1 MTRELTVV
9 SRQVGMSLAAVDQDF
24 PDREGNVVPNEHL
37 RRRREATPSPSGSG
51 LPMTRA
57 ELAAA
62 VNEYIWSTTGERRHL
77 DVDTLARYER
87 GRARWPGSVYRAG
100 LRAVLG
106 AERDADLGFR
116 PTRRGR
122 ASRQTTS
129 TKAKSKLPD
138 VGRSGLL
145 ERLTRLESDYDSR
158 PAGLLLVDSARLLSE
173 AMAQDSGPER
183 ERLAGEAQAAVL
195 LGKIVWDASAR
206 RDSTAPKR
214 YFQQS
219 AEAAAR
225 AGDRV
230 VEASAW
236 LRICY
241 VALYSDKAPQDGL
254 ALARRTAEVAAKSSK
269 VLAGLGLLH
278 TAEALGMLGS
288 AREAM
293 RALADAENLLQ
304 AAALDDPAAPWL
316 SPDTVDRMAGSVF
329 VSLGDG
335 RRAERR
341 LQAALLLTPAG
352 SKARAMVTANL
363 ALALIRQQRPEQAA
377 VVLGEAL
384 DVVESSRGG
393 GAITI
398 AFQAGHEL
406 APWRDVG
413 EVADIRERLLS
424 LGAS

>member
-1 MTRELTVV
+1 M
-9 SRQVGMSLAAVDQDF
+9 DQDLS
-24 PDREGNVVPNEHL
+24 DGEGRTVHNEHL

-87 GRARWPGSVYRAG
+87 GRSRWPGSVYRAG

-106 AERDADLGFR
+106 VESDADLGFH

-122 ASRQTTS
+122 GSSPATI
-129 TKAKSKLPD
+129 AKVQAKLPD
-138 VGRSGLL
+138 EAPSGLF
-145 ERLTRLESDYDSR
+145 ERLKRLESDYDNR

-173 AMAQDSGPER
+173 AMSQDRGPER
-183 ERLAGEAQAAVL
+183 ERLAGEALAAAL

-206 RDSTAPKR
+206 RDSVAPRR

-230 VEASAW
+230 AEASAW
-236 LRICY
+236 LRTCY

-254 ALARRTAEVAAKSSK
+254 ALARRTADVAARSSK

-278 TAEALGMLGS
+278 AAEALGMLGS

-304 AAALDDPAAPWL
+304 AAALDDPAALWF

-341 LQAALLLTPAG
+341 LQAAATRTPEG

-363 ALALIRQQRPEQAA
+363 ALALIRQRRPEEAA

-384 DVVESSRGG
+384 DVVESTRGG
-393 GAITI
+393 GGMTI
-398 AFQAGHEL
+398 AFQAGREL